1 MVNFWE
7 KSLTALSLACII
19 SRTCLVFEPGEAHM
33 SKILWWGCTSN
44 KNTGIMLTS
53 SCLEIFPHS
62 LSLQINSCI
71 PVVELRSSQRLSLCW
86 NTPLA
91 HGFSV
96 TSFLWLSFKMFLN
109 LTVVFFLSRQEKI
122 YRMDKYHSKY
132 CSLN

>member
-1 MVNFWE
+1 MIIFLAN
-7 KSLTALSLACII
+7 SLTALSFACII

-109 LTVVFFLSRQEKI
+109 LTVVFFLQGKEKFTEWI
-122 YRMDKYHSKY
+122 NIT
-132 CSLN
+132 LNIVH

>member
-1 MVNFWE
+1 MN
-7 KSLTALSLACII
+7 SLTALSLACII

-71 PVVELRSSQRLSLCW
+71 PVVELRRSQRLSLCW

-109 LTVVFFLSRQEKI
+109 LTVVFFLQGKEKFTEWI
-122 YRMDKYHSKY
+122 NIT
-132 CSLN
+132 LNIVH